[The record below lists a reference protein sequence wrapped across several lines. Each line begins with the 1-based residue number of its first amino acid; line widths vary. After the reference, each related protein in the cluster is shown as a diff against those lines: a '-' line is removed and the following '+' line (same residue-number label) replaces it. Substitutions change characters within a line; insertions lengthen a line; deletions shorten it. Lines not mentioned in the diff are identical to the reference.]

1 VSEKSQ
7 LIDRLKDSKESRAA
21 YTRAKLSVNI
31 PSQVRA
37 LRRRREL
44 TQAQLAVAAE
54 MKQSRISAIERPGA
68 VKLNLETLIRLA
80 AAFKVGLIVKFA
92 PFGEM
97 LDWENSF
104 SQDVFNAPKIEDD
117 LEFLGERTRRT
128 TRRRTTKRA
137 IKVIATGDTA
147 MSQSIGAIKNSSQA
161 STAQEKAKTSEQL
174 SLGLGFPV
182 ETLQQSKGTKP
193 VFDFSSWYRQS
204 VPPASRQIG
213 RQIPRTANANL

>member
-147 MSQSIGAIKNSSQA
+147 MSQSIGAIKN
-161 STAQEKAKTSEQL
+161 
-174 SLGLGFPV
+174 
-182 ETLQQSKGTKP
+182 
-193 VFDFSSWYRQS
+193 
-204 VPPASRQIG
+204 
-213 RQIPRTANANL
+213 